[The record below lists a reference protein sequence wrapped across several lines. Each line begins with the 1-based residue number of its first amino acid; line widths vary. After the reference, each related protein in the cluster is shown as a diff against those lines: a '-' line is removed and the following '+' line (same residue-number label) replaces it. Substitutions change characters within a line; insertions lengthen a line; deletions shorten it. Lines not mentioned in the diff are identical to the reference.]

1 MIFKVDDTKSMSSKS
16 SKLSKA
22 VKAQYESESDGDNE
36 VIPFTDSDEE
46 PAKPTSTE
54 PREKPHYLVYVTYA
68 ICFLFWLTVWVIT
81 IQLQFGVVFLLLSG
95 IFGVYFNTR
104 TGKKSKKEIS
114 AYSVFNKDC
123 HSIDGTLKGEQFD
136 KEIRY
141 GPVSVR

>member
-1 MIFKVDDTKSMSSKS
+1 MDDTKSKS
-16 SKLSKA
+16 SKPPKA
-22 VKAQYESESDGDNE
+22 SQKEYESESDGGND
-36 VIPFTDSDEE
+36 VIPFTDTEDE
-46 PAKPTSTE
+46 AVQPTVTE
-54 PREKPHYLVYVTYA
+54 PPEKKHYLSYVIYVLY
-68 ICFLFWLTVWVIT
+68 FLFWATLWAIA
-81 IQLQFGVVFLLLSG
+81 IQLQFGIVFLLLSG
-95 IFGVYFNTR
+95 IFGIYFNTR

>member
-1 MIFKVDDTKSMSSKS
+1 MDDHKSVSSKS
-16 SKLSKA
+16 SKAKPE
-22 VKAQYESESDGDNE
+22 YESESDEGNE
-36 VIPFTDSDEE
+36 AIPFTDSDEE
-46 PAKPTSTE
+46 VVEPTITE
-54 PREKPHYLVYVTYA
+54 PLEKKHYLAYVIYVLY
-68 ICFLFWLTVWVIT
+68 FLFWATLWAIA

-95 IFGVYFNTR
+95 IFGIYFNTR

-141 GPVSVR
+141 GPVSVRW